1 MSPTGYSIGTR
12 IFGAFVAMGAIIA
25 ILGAAGYGVLVS
37 AGDIAVTTFDGPLM
51 AINYARA
58 AQTDFSKLQMDE
70 LRYEHAAA
78 NEKSAIA
85 ADIVDTAAT
94 FSDDLA
100 VAEQRSFAADEQ
112 RLIHQIKALVGQWR
126 AARGRADTSAL
137 EKLDTQIDDKF
148 DLLIELNTD
157 HSFVSRRQTILN
169 IANYRYA
176 TIGATLLAVLLAAA
190 ITLFLRRR
198 IIRPLSAAAAV
209 ADRIARGELQTV
221 IPPGG
226 VDETGALLKSMT
238 VMQDSIREMM
248 TRETTLRLSA
258 ENRLADA
265 LETSREGVIL
275 VAPDGRIV
283 LANSSLRGFFP
294 AIAGSLVSGAM
305 FVEALQLIQS
315 QLAVSAGQ
323 PGNADLTG
331 HAELE
336 LADGRWVRLTAS
348 ATSDGGSI
356 MLLSDFTLVKEREES
371 LRRATRAAEA
381 ANAAKTRFLANMSH
395 ELRTPLNAIIGFS
408 EIIHGQLFGAIGN
421 DRYLDYSGDILRSGR
436 HLLDVINSVLD
447 LAKSESGKMI
457 LDRRATDMGDVLK
470 DCIPMVREQIAA
482 AGLKF
487 EVSGL
492 DSPLPLSG
500 DPAKL
505 RQIFLNLLSNAM
517 KFTPAGGRVWL
528 DAKLTPEGVAVT
540 VGDSG
545 IGMSPEDID
554 VAMQPFGQ
562 VDNRLERRYEGTGLG
577 LPLTRAFV
585 ELHNGV
591 MRFDSARDRGT
602 RITVVFPLRAAEL
615 RRSEPGEGRVAA
627 TEFSAAG

>member
-1 MSPTGYSIGTR
+1 MRFTNDSIGAR
-12 IFGAFVAMGAIIA
+12 IFGAFIAMSVIIA
-25 ILGAAGYGVLVS
+25 LLGAAGYAVLAA
-37 AGDIAVTTFDGPLM
+37 AGDMAVTTFDGPLM

-58 AQTDFSKLQMDE
+58 AQTDFAHLKMDE
-70 LRYEHAAA
+70 LRYEHAAPA
-78 NEKSAIA
+78 DKRAIS
-85 ADIVDTAAT
+85 ADISDSASGFT
-94 FSDDLA
+94 DDLS
-100 VAEQRSFAADEQ
+100 VAEQRSFASDEKH
-112 RLIHQIKALVGQWR
+112 LIRQIRALVGQWQ
-126 AARGRADTSAL
+126 AARVRDDRATL

-157 HSFVSRRQTILN
+157 HSFVSRRQTVSN
-169 IANYRYA
+169 VDNYRYI
-176 TIGATLLAVLLAAA
+176 TIAATLLALLLAAG

-226 VDETGALLKSMT
+226 ADETGALLKSMT
-238 VMQDSIREMM
+238 VMQDNIRGMM
-248 TRETTLRLSA
+248 TRETQLRLSA

-275 VAPDGRIV
+275 AAPDGRIV
-283 LANSSLRGFFP
+283 LANSALRDFFP
-294 AIAGSLVSGAM
+294 AIAGSLVSGAV
-305 FVEALQLIQS
+305 FADALRLIQS
-315 QLAVSAGQ
+315 QLASSSAGH
-323 PGNADLTG
+323 ADLGG

-408 EIIHGQLFGAIGN
+408 EIINGQLFGPLGN
-421 DRYLDYSGDILRSGR
+421 ARYADYSGDVLRSGR

-447 LAKSESGKMI
+447 LAKSETGKML
-457 LDRRATDMGDVLK
+457 LDIQSADMSQVLH
-470 DCIPMVREQIAA
+470 DCVIMVREQMLA
-482 AGLKF
+482 AGLMF
-487 EVSGL
+487 EISGL
-492 DSPLPLSG
+492 DRPLPLSG
-500 DPAKL
+500 DTAKL

-528 DAKLTPEGVAVT
+528 DAQMTPAGVAVT

-545 IGMSPEDID
+545 IGMNAEDVE
-554 VAMQPFGQ
+554 VALQPFGQ

-585 ELHNGV
+585 ELHGGS
-591 MRFDSARDRGT
+591 MRFESARNQGT
-602 RITVVFPLRAAEL
+602 KVTVLFPPCMADD
-615 RRSEPGEGRVAA
+615 V
-627 TEFSAAG
+627 EFAAAG